1 MERGECAFFVIR
13 FYFRYDNESMWL
25 SDLEVKDMPVPSSY
39 NDISTEATLR
49 DFVGWAWYYKTFYVS
64 TSWAKKSVMLRFGS
78 VHYSAQVWINGN
90 VVGGHLGQDC

>member
-1 MERGECAFFVIR
+1 MSWELNHANKYIQTGENTSENPSGSKNAMHGSREMKEMERGECAFFVIR

-49 DFVGWAWYYKTFYVS
+49 GDFWFLIT
-64 TSWAKKSVMLRFGS
+64 L
-78 VHYSAQVWINGN
+78 I
-90 VVGGHLGQDC
+90 D